1 MEKLPEI
8 PLQQARN
15 LMLHTL
21 DLAQNRRKVAKKS
34 DMLSVIRQ
42 LNFLQLDTISV
53 VARAHHHILYSRLG
67 QYQTKWLEE
76 LHTEG
81 KLFEY
86 FSHAMCFLPIED
98 FPIYWSE
105 MLRRRSEG
113 YFGKWGADQREKLAE
128 MLHTIREN
136 GPVKSSDFKSDRA
149 GPWWG
154 WKEEKLL
161 LEALFY
167 WGELM
172 IVRREGFQRV
182 YDLRERV
189 LPIWQETDGLSM
201 EESRKA
207 RFLEAA
213 NSLGVATESWL
224 IRQTYLPNGQKFI
237 RELVDQGKL
246 LPAGIAGFKKAVFIH
261 PDNLLLYEKAQ
272 AGALKANT
280 TKVLSMFDPLM
291 VDRTRVKELFNFD
304 YRIQVY
310 VPKAQ
315 RQKGYYLLPILH
327 QGQLV
332 GTLDAKAFR
341 KEKVLKVF
349 TLTLEA
355 GVKPGEALAKGL
367 ANELTNYAKW
377 LGLDEVVVEQAEPAV
392 LKEKIEALLPS
403 S

>member
-98 FPIYWSE
+98 FPIYWPE

-113 YFGKWGADQREKLAE
+113 YFGTWRADHREKLAE
-128 MLHTIREN
+128 MLHNIREK

-154 WKEEKLL
+154 WKEEKIL

-172 IVRREGFQRV
+172 ILRREGFQRV

-189 LPIWQETDGLSM
+189 LPGWQEADGLSM

-213 NSLGVATESWL
+213 RSLGIATEAWL
-224 IRQTYLPNGQKFI
+224 IRQTYLPNGQKLI

-291 VDRTRVKELFNFD
+291 VDRTRVKELFDFD

-327 QGQLV
+327 RGQLV

-341 KEKVLKVF
+341 KEKMLKVI
-349 TLTLEA
+349 TLTLEE

-367 ANELTNYAKW
+367 VIELTNYAKW
-377 LGLDEVVVEQAEPAV
+377 LELNEVVIEQAEPAA
-392 LKEKIEALLPS
+392 LKEKLVALLPLT
-403 S
+403 

>member
-1 MEKLPEI
+1 MPEI
-8 PLQQARN
+8 SLQQARN
-15 LMLHTL
+15 LMLYTL
-21 DLAQNRRKVAKKS
+21 DLAQNWPKQATKS
-34 DMLSVIRQ
+34 ELLSVIRQ

-67 QYQTKWLEE
+67 PYQTKWLED
-76 LHTEG
+76 LHSEG

-86 FSHAMCFLPIED
+86 FSHAMCLLPIED
-98 FPIYWSE
+98 FPIYWPE
-105 MLRRRSEG
+105 MRRRRSEG
-113 YFGKWGADQREKLAE
+113 YFGKWGATQREKLAE

-154 WKEEKLL
+154 WKDEKLL
-161 LEALFY
+161 LEGLFY

-172 IVRREGFQRV
+172 ILRREGFQRV

-189 LPIWQETDGLSM
+189 LPGWQEADGLSM
-201 EESRKA
+201 EDSRKA
-207 RFLEAA
+207 RFLAA
-213 NSLGVATESWL
+213 ARSLGIATEAWL
-224 IRQTYLPNGQKFI
+224 IRQTYLPNGQKLI
-237 RELVDQGKL
+237 RQMAEEGLL
-246 LPAGIAGFKKAVFIH
+246 LPASIAGFKKPVFIH
-261 PDNLLLYEKAQ
+261 PDNLPLYEKAQ
-272 AGALKANT
+272 AGALKAKA

-291 VDRTRVKELFNFD
+291 VDRTRVKELFDFD

-327 QGQLV
+327 QGRLV

-341 KEKVLKVF
+341 KEKMLKVF

-355 GVKPGEALAKGL
+355 GVRPGEALARGL
-367 ANELTNYAKW
+367 ANELKNYAKW
-377 LGLDEVVVEQAEPAV
+377 LGLDEVVVEQAEPAR
-392 LKEKIEALLPS
+392 LKEKLVTWLQKT
-403 S
+403 

>member
-1 MEKLPEI
+1 VEKLPEI

-21 DLAQNRRKVAKKS
+21 DLAQNQRKAAKKQ
-34 DMLSVIRQ
+34 DLLGVIQQ
-42 LNFLQLDTISV
+42 LNFLQMDTISV
-53 VARAHHHILYSRLG
+53 VARAHHHIIYSRLG

-76 LHTEG
+76 LHAEG
-81 KLFEY
+81 RLFEY
-86 FSHAMCFLPIED
+86 FSHAMCFLPVEK
-98 FPIYWSE
+98 FPIYWPE

-113 YFGKWGADQREKLAE
+113 YFGTWRADHQEKLTE
-128 MLHTIREN
+128 MLHYIREK
-136 GPVKSSDFKSDRA
+136 GPVKSSDFKSERA

-167 WGELM
+167 GGELM
-172 IVRREGFQRV
+172 ILRREGFQRV
-182 YDLRERV
+182 YDLREKV
-189 LPIWQETDGLSM
+189 LPTWQETDGLSM
-201 EESRKA
+201 EKSRRA

-213 NSLGVATESWL
+213 KSLGIASEAWL
-224 IRQTYLPNGQKFI
+224 IRQTYLPNGQKLI
-237 RELVDQGKL
+237 RQLVGEGELLQ
-246 LPAGIAGFKKAVFIH
+246 AGITGFKKAAFIH
-261 PDNLLLYEKAQ
+261 PDNLTLYEKAL
-272 AGALKANT
+272 AGTLKANT

-291 VDRTRVKELFNFD
+291 VDRARVKELFDFD

-341 KEKVLKVF
+341 KESILKVF
-349 TLTLEA
+349 TVTLEESI
-355 GVKPGEALAKGL
+355 KPSDALAKGL
-367 ANELTNYAKW
+367 AKELTGYAKW
-377 LGLDEVVVEQAEPAV
+377 LGLDELIIAQAEPAV
-392 LKEKIEALLPS
+392 LKEKIAAWLQS
-403 S
+403 A

>member
-8 PLQQARN
+8 PLQHARN

-21 DLAQNRRKVAKKS
+21 GLAQNRRRQAGKG
-34 DMLSVIRQ
+34 DLLGVIRQ
-42 LNFLQLDTISV
+42 INFLQMDTISV

-67 QYQTKWLEE
+67 PYHTAWLNE
-76 LHTEG
+76 LHDEG

-86 FSHAMCFLPIED
+86 FAHAMCLLPIED
-98 FPIYWSE
+98 FPIYWPE
-105 MLRRRSEG
+105 MLRRRREG
-113 YFGKWGADQREKLAE
+113 YFGSWGKEHREQLAE
-128 MLHTIREN
+128 MLQYIRKQ
-136 GPVKSSDFKSDRA
+136 GAVKSSDFKSERA

-154 WKEEKLL
+154 WKEEKIL
-161 LEALFY
+161 LETLFY

-189 LPIWQETDGLSM
+189 LTGWQEADGLSM

-213 NSLGVATESWL
+213 RSLGVATDAWL
-224 IRQTYLPNGQKFI
+224 IRQTYLPNGQKII
-237 RELVDQGKL
+237 RELADEGKL
-246 LPAGIAGFKKAVFIH
+246 LPAGITGFKKAVFIH
-261 PDNLLLYEKAQ
+261 PENKQLYEKAQ
-272 AGALKANT
+272 TGALKANA

-291 VDRTRVKELFNFD
+291 IDRARVKELFDFD

-327 QGQLV
+327 QGDLV

-341 KEKVLKVF
+341 KEKILKVM
-349 TLTLEA
+349 TLRLENN
-355 GVKPGEALAKGL
+355 VKPGETLAKGL
-367 ANELTNYAKW
+367 AKEIRAYANW
-377 LGLDEVVVEQAEPAV
+377 LGLDEVVLEDVEPIT
-392 LKEKIEALLPS
+392 LKEKLAVLLQS
-403 S
+403 D

>member
-8 PLQQARN
+8 ALQQARN

-21 DLAQNRRKVAKKS
+21 GLSQNGRKQASKADL
-34 DMLSVIRQ
+34 LEVIYQ
-42 LNFLQLDTISV
+42 INFLQMDTISV
-53 VARAHHHILYSRLG
+53 VARAHHHILYSRVG
-67 QYQTKWLEE
+67 PYRTAWLEE
-76 LHTEG
+76 LHAEG

-86 FSHAMCFLPIED
+86 FAHAMCFLPIEK
-98 FPIYWSE
+98 FPIYWPE

-113 YFGKWGADQREKLAE
+113 YFGTWGSSNREKLAE
-128 MLHTIREN
+128 MLHTIREK
-136 GPVKSSDFKSDRA
+136 GSVKSSDFKSDRA

-154 WKEEKLL
+154 WKEEKIL

-182 YDLRERV
+182 YDLLERV
-189 LPIWQETDGLSM
+189 LPGWQETDGLSM

-213 NSLGVATESWL
+213 KSLGIATESWL

-237 RELVDQGKL
+237 RELVDEGKL
-246 LPAGIAGFKKAVFIH
+246 LPAGVIGFKKPLFIH
-261 PDNLLLYEKAQ
+261 PENLPLYAKAE
-272 AGALKANT
+272 AGALKAT
-280 TKVLSMFDPLM
+280 STKVLSMFDPFM
-291 VDRTRVKELFNFD
+291 VDRTRVKELFDFD
-304 YRIQVY
+304 YRVQMY
-310 VPKAQ
+310 VPKEQ

-341 KEKVLKVF
+341 KEKMLKVI
-349 TLTLEA
+349 TLTLEE

-367 ANELTNYAKW
+367 AKELTNYAKW
-377 LGLDEVVVEQAEPAV
+377 LGLDEVVIEHAEPAV
-392 LKEKIEALLPS
+392 LKEKLVALLPLT
-403 S
+403 

>member
-21 DLAQNRRKVAKKS
+21 GLAQNRRRQAGKG
-34 DMLSVIRQ
+34 DLLGVIRQ
-42 LNFLQLDTISV
+42 INFLQMDTISV

-67 QYQTKWLEE
+67 PYHTAWLKE
-76 LHTEG
+76 LHDEG

-86 FSHAMCFLPIED
+86 FAHAMCLLPIED
-98 FPIYWSE
+98 FPIYWPE
-105 MLRRRSEG
+105 MLRRRREG
-113 YFGKWGADQREKLAE
+113 YFGTWGKEYREQLAE
-128 MLHTIREN
+128 MLQYIRKQ
-136 GPVKSSDFKSDRA
+136 GAVKSSDFKSKRA

-154 WKEEKLL
+154 WKEEKIL
-161 LEALFY
+161 LESLFY

-189 LPIWQETDGLSM
+189 LTGWQEADGLSM

-213 NSLGVATESWL
+213 RSLGVATEAWL
-224 IRQTYLPNGQKFI
+224 IRQTYLPNGQKII
-237 RELVDQGKL
+237 RELADQGKL
-246 LPAGIAGFKKAVFIH
+246 LPAGIVGFKKAVFIH
-261 PDNLLLYEKAQ
+261 PENNQLYEKAQ

-291 VDRTRVKELFNFD
+291 IDRARVKELFDFD

-327 QGQLV
+327 QGNLV

-341 KEKVLKVF
+341 KEKILKVM
-349 TLTLEA
+349 TLRLENS
-355 GVKPGEALAKGL
+355 VKPGETLAMGLAKEIRAY
-367 ANELTNYAKW
+367 ANW
-377 LGLDEVVVEQAEPAV
+377 LNLDEVVLEDVEPIA
-392 LKEKIEALLPS
+392 LKEKLAVLLQS
-403 S
+403 D

>member
-98 FPIYWSE
+98 FPIYWPE

-113 YFGKWGADQREKLAE
+113 YFGTWGSSHREKLAE
-128 MLHTIREN
+128 MLHTIREK

-154 WKEEKLL
+154 WKEEKIL
-161 LEALFY
+161 LESLFY

-189 LPIWQETDGLSM
+189 LPNWQETDGLSM

-213 NSLGVATESWL
+213 RSLGIATESWL
-224 IRQTYLPNGQKFI
+224 IRQTYLPNGQKLI

-246 LPAGIAGFKKAVFIH
+246 LPAGIAGFKKAVFVH
-261 PDNLLLYEKAQ
+261 PDSLLLYEKAQ

-315 RQKGYYLLPILH
+315 RKKGYYLLPILH
-327 QGQLV
+327 RGQLV

-341 KEKVLKVF
+341 KEKMLKVF
-349 TLTLEA
+349 TLTLEE
-355 GVKPGEALAKGL
+355 GVRPGEALAKGL
-367 ANELTNYAKW
+367 VIELTNYAKW
-377 LGLDEVVVEQAEPAV
+377 LGLNEVVIEQAEPAA
-392 LKEKIEALLPS
+392 LKEKLVELLPFT
-403 S
+403 

>member
-1 MEKLPEI
+1 MEILAEI

-15 LMLHTL
+15 LMLHTIG
-21 DLAQNRRKVAKKS
+21 LAQNQRKFARKG
-34 DMLSVIRQ
+34 DLLEVIRQ
-42 LNFLQLDTISV
+42 VNFLQMDTISV

-67 QYQTKWLEE
+67 PYHPKWLEE
-76 LHTEG
+76 LHNEG

-98 FPIYWSE
+98 FPIYWPE

-113 YFGKWGADQREKLAE
+113 FFGTWGKAHREQLAE
-128 MLHTIREN
+128 MLSYIRNN
-136 GPVKSSDFKSDRA
+136 GPVKSSDFKSERA

-154 WKEEKLL
+154 WKEEKIL
-161 LEALFY
+161 LESLFY

-172 IVRREGFQRV
+172 ILRREGFQRV

-189 LPIWQETDGLSM
+189 LPGWQEANGLSM
-201 EESRKA
+201 EASRKA
-207 RFLEAA
+207 RFLEASR
-213 NSLGVATESWL
+213 SLGIATETWL
-224 IRQTYLPNGQKFI
+224 IRQTYLPNGQKII
-237 RELVDQGKL
+237 RQMVEEGEL
-246 LPAGIAGFKKAVFIH
+246 LPASIAGFKKPVFIH
-261 PDNLLLYEKAQ
+261 PDNLALYEKAL

-291 VDRTRVKELFNFD
+291 VDRARVKELFDFD

-327 QGQLV
+327 KGNLV

-341 KEKVLKVF
+341 KEKILKVF
-349 TLTLEA
+349 TLTLEK
-355 GVKPGEALAKGL
+355 GRKPDVALATGL
-367 ANELTNYAKW
+367 AKELKAYAKW
-377 LGLDEVVVEQAEPAV
+377 LEMDEVIIEQAEPAA
-392 LKEKIEALLPS
+392 LKEKVMARLQS
-403 S
+403 A